1 MALHWPLG
9 ACGTQCRALLEMDTR
24 VNSIPVLTEWLR
36 LKGNCSSRLPRTMSR
51 WLLHISKERDSM
63 TTLGNLCEYSVT
75 FTVKTCS
82 LMFKWD
88 ILFFGL
94 CPFPLV
100 PSLDTTDLMLGSHL
114 SWSL

>member
-1 MALHWPLG
+1 
-9 ACGTQCRALLEMDTR
+9 
-24 VNSIPVLTEWLR
+24 
-36 LKGNCSSRLPRTMSR
+36 
-51 WLLHISKERDSM
+51 M
-63 TTLGNLCEYSVT
+63 TTLGNLCKYSVT